1 MAILYC
7 EGHIINWLEEKL
19 YQFDKIFL
27 IDSESFLLQ
36 SFLRELEN
44 QISKSEKVLTLF
56 VYKEELCEISKFT
69 YCQITEEQQNQLLNI
84 YNMYEFSGAF
94 YYVTKKN
101 RYGTI
106 WNYVDTG
113 ILTMQEAIRSL
124 LV

>member
-19 YQFDKIFL
+19 CQFDKIFL
-27 IDSESFLLQ
+27 IDAESLLLQ
-36 SFLRELEN
+36 PFLRELEN

-56 VYKEELCEISKFT
+56 VYKEEICELSKLA
-69 YCQITEEQQNQLLNI
+69 YCQITEEQQNHLLNL
-84 YNMYEFSGAF
+84 YNLYEFSGAF
-94 YYVTKKN
+94 YYVTKNN